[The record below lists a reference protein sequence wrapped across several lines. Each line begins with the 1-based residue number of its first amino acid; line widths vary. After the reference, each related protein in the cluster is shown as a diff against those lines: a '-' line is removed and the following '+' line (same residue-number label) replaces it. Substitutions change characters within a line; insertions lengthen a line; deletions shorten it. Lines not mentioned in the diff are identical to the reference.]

1 MPESSALVPQFRELL
16 IDGGGTRLDE
26 LEQAV
31 EELLAPPWDRDR
43 ETEDSDLLKRGKY
56 RVFRRGGTGDAP
68 GLRVFLVP
76 REAKDQVYVSNIV
89 PTELSEL
96 TMDQYNDALITFC
109 DEFCRPATAKL
120 GLDCQITEAFLDLS
134 KYLDEDTYRS
144 LIAFSRLANKSTGA
158 SHPLDRDR
166 WFDFI
171 VRLHGS
177 NIQLDGDVLER
188 WLILEGW
195 SEDIAYRLTEQYGYA
210 LELLQYAQSH

>member
-1 MPESSALVPQFRELL
+1 VSESSALVPQFRELL

-26 LEQAV
+26 LAQAV

-43 ETEDSDLLKRGKY
+43 KTEDSELLKQGEY
-56 RVFRRGGTGDAP
+56 RVFRRDETKDAP
-68 GLRVFLVP
+68 ALRVFLVP
-76 REAKDQVYVSNIV
+76 SGVKDQAYVSNIV
-89 PTELSEL
+89 PTKLSEL
-96 TMDQYNDALITFC
+96 TMDQYNDALTAFC
-109 DEFCRPATAKL
+109 DGFCRPAAAKL
-120 GLDCQITEAFLDLS
+120 GLDCQITEAFFDLS

-166 WFDFI
+166 WFGFI
-171 VRLHGS
+171 VRLHQS
-177 NIQLDGDVLER
+177 NIQLDRDVLEK

-210 LELLQYAQSH
+210 LEVLQYVQSH